1 VTRTRN
7 LFPKKSEREYSI
19 TTQAELRRAFWESNP
34 EFQRKG
40 NQGQNSYN
48 ATIRS
53 AWCFFVDAMQKDGQ
67 ISHALSK
74 RACL

>member
-1 VTRTRN
+1 VTKHRN
-7 LFPKKSEREYSI
+7 LFLKKSEREYSI
-19 TTQAELRRAFWESNP
+19 TTQAELRRVFWESNP

-40 NQGQNSYN
+40 NQGQNAYN

-67 ISHALSK
+67 ISHALAK
-74 RACL
+74 RAGL

>member
-1 VTRTRN
+1 MTRTQN
-7 LFPKKSEREYSI
+7 LFLKKSEREYSI
-19 TTQAELRRAFWESNP
+19 TTQAELRRVFWESNP

-67 ISHALSK
+67 ISHALAK
-74 RACL
+74 RAGL